1 VRVRR
6 SLGRFFRKAYE
17 DGLTGLASMVAY
29 NLLLSL
35 FALAL
40 VALFTA
46 GRVLKSAEIEHSVL
60 ADLQRLFP
68 KAAASTLNDGIHR
81 LQESSTTAGVLAV
94 IASIYAATS
103 FWGALDTAFCRI
115 YHRPCRS
122 WVRQKLFALAML
134 LVVLGFVLASVVVP
148 AVQGLVVSGARHA
161 PFGLSEVNGLV
172 AAITLAVG
180 VVAVFVLLCVTYW
193 AVPYG
198 SMPWRCVW
206 PGALAAT
213 VAMAIV
219 DYAFPLYLTNVSSLR
234 LGTSFVF
241 ALIALVWFY
250 LLAIIL
256 LAGAVVNE
264 LRFEGARGPLKTG

>member
-1 VRVRR
+1 VRTRR
-6 SLGRFFRKAYE
+6 SLGRFFTKAYE

-40 VALFTA
+40 VALFVA
-46 GRVLKSAEIEHSVL
+46 GRLLQSGELEQSVL
-60 ADLQRLFP
+60 ADLQRIFP
-68 KAAASTLNDGIHR
+68 TAAASTLTDGIRR
-81 LQESSTTAGVLAV
+81 LQSSSTTAGVLAV
-94 IASIYAATS
+94 IVSIYAATS

-122 WVRQKLFALAML
+122 WPRQKLFALAML
-134 LVVLGFVLASVVVP
+134 LVVLGFVVASVAVP
-148 AVQGLVVSGARHA
+148 TVQGLIVSGARKA
-161 PFGLSEVNGLV
+161 PFGLSELRGLV
-172 AAITLAVG
+172 ATLTL
-180 VVAVFVLLCVTYW
+180 VAGVLLVFALLCLTYW

-198 SMPWRCVW
+198 PIPWRCVW
-206 PGALAAT
+206 PGALGAT
-213 VAMAIV
+213 VAMVVV
-219 DYAFPLYLTNVSSLR
+219 DYGFPLYLQNVSSLR

-264 LRFEGARGPLKTG
+264 LRFEGRTTALKTG

>member
-1 VRVRR
+1 VHTRR
-6 SLGRFFRKAYE
+6 AFGRFFRKAYT
-17 DGLTGLASMVAY
+17 DGVTGLASMVAY

-40 VALFTA
+40 VALYTA
-46 GRVLKSAEIEHSVL
+46 GRVLRSHEIERSVL
-60 ADLQRLFP
+60 ADLQRIFP
-68 KAAASTLNDGIHR
+68 KATASTLDEGIRR
-81 LQESSTTAGVLAV
+81 LMESSTTAGVLAV

-134 LVVLGFVLASVVVP
+134 LVVLGFVAASVVVP
-148 AVQGLVVSGARHA
+148 TVQGLVVSGARHA
-161 PFGLSEVNGLV
+161 PFGLSSVSGLV
-172 AAITLAVG
+172 AAVTLAAGVG
-180 VVAVFVLLCVTYW
+180 VVFGLLCVTYW

-198 SMPWRCVW
+198 SIPWRCVW
-206 PGALAAT
+206 PGALGAT
-213 VAMAIV
+213 IAMVIV

-256 LAGAVVNE
+256 LSGAVVNE
-264 LRFEGARGPLKTG
+264 LRFEGRRGSLKTG